1 MKSKNGLIA
10 LSILLIAALAA
21 CSPAAPAVTNS
32 APAAPVSPA
41 PTYSAPSLQ
50 SPSLESL
57 QQSYEQVYEKVLPS
71 VVNIVVTE
79 KASSTNRSIPNLP
92 FDLPDDNQPQERQI
106 ALGSGFIWDD
116 QGHIVTNN
124 HVVEGAESIMVTFA
138 DGSTRRAT
146 LVGSDVDS
154 DLAVIKVDASNK
166 LVPIQIAD
174 STQTKIGQIAIAIGQ
189 PAGLQGTM
197 TVGIISGLG
206 RSLRV
211 DSTTRSGIGFSI
223 PDIIQTDAPISP
235 GNSGGPLVDIYGRLI
250 GVNTAIESPSQGYT
264 SIGYVVS
271 SAIVQK
277 VVPVLISRGSYEH
290 AWLGITGRSMTME
303 VAEAMKLD
311 PDLRGVL
318 VIEVDPEGP
327 AAKAGLKGSN
337 DEATIY
343 GDEIEIGGDV
353 ITKLAGQ
360 PVKEFENLAT
370 YLARYGEVGKT
381 IPMTVLRDG
390 KEVELSVTLMARPTT
405 RTTQEVTATPRSTTT
420 RSWLGITGFTMVAE
434 VAEAMSLYRDTKG
447 ALVIEVSPDSPAA
460 KAGLRGGSESFT
472 YNGQEVKI
480 GGDIITKFDDTVITS
495 MNQMRSLIASTQP
508 GTKVKLEILRD
519 GKSQTVE
526 VTLDAA
532 PAQ

>member
-1 MKSKNGLIA
+1 MKTKRDLFFI
-10 LSILLIAALAA
+10 SILLIAALAA
-21 CSPAAPAVTNS
+21 CSPVAPATTNTT
-32 APAAPVSPA
+32 PAAPVGPA

-57 QQSYEQVYEKVLPS
+57 QQAYEQVYDKVLPS

-79 KASSTNRSIPNLP
+79 KTSLASRSIPNLP
-92 FDLPDDNQPQERQI
+92 FDLPNDNQPQERQT
-106 ALGSGFIWDD
+106 ALGSGFIWDN

-146 LVGSDVDS
+146 LVGTDVDS

-174 STQTKIGQIAIAIGQ
+174 STQTKIGQIAIAMGQ

-211 DSTTRSGIGFSI
+211 DSTSRSGVGFSI

-264 SIGYVVS
+264 SIGYVIS

-277 VVPVLISRGSYEH
+277 VVPVLIAKGSYEH

-318 VIEVDPEGP
+318 VIEVDPSGP

-337 DEATIY
+337 EEATIY
-343 GDEIEIGGDV
+343 GYEVEIGGDI
-353 ITKLAGQ
+353 ITKLGDQ

-381 IPMTVLRDG
+381 IPITVLRDG
-390 KEVELSVTLMARPTT
+390 KEIELSVTLMARPAS
-405 RTTQEVTATPRSTTT
+405 RSTQQPTATPRSTTT
-420 RSWLGITGFTMVAE
+420 RSQLGIIGFTMNAQI
-434 VAEAMSLYRDTKG
+434 AEAMSLYRDTKG
-447 ALVIEVSPDSPAA
+447 VLVLEVTPDSPAA

-472 YNGQEVKI
+472 YNGQELKI

-495 MNQMRSLIASTQP
+495 MNQMRSLITSTKP
-508 GTKVKLEILRD
+508 GTKVKLEILRE
-519 GKSQTVE
+519 GKTRTVE
-526 VTLDAA
+526 VTLEAA
-532 PAQ
+532 PSN

>member
-1 MKSKNGLIA
+1 MTSIKLRSIFPRVITVLAAIA
-10 LSILLIAALAA
+10 LLAPLSAFVAPAPVAAQAGTVVRVVPSTSQIGVNETKPVEIRIDNVTGLAA
-21 CSPAAPAVTNS
+21 ADIELRFNAAV
-32 APAAPVSPA
+32 
-41 PTYSAPSLQ
+41 LQ
-50 SPSLESL
+50 VQDADP
-57 QQSYEQVYEKVLPS
+57 
-71 VVNIVVTE
+71 
-79 KASSTNRSIPNLP
+79 NR
-92 FDLPDDNQPQERQI
+92 EGVQI
-106 ALGSGFIWDD
+106 
-116 QGHIVTNN
+116 Q
-124 HVVEGAESIMVTFA
+124 
-138 DGSTRRAT
+138 
-146 LVGSDVDS
+146 
-154 DLAVIKVDASNK
+154 
-166 LVPIQIAD
+166 
-174 STQTKIGQIAIAIGQ
+174 
-189 PAGLQGTM
+189 
-197 TVGIISGLG
+197 
-206 RSLRV
+206 
-211 DSTTRSGIGFSI
+211 
-223 PDIIQTDAPISP
+223 P